1 MKSDGIKGV
10 DDLRFIYV
18 MTSKD
23 KDKLKSLG
31 YNLLKADEKNSIY
44 VFENKINLNF
54 ELGSTMQYVLS
65 DTLTF

>member
-1 MKSDGIKGV
+1 
-10 DDLRFIYV
+10 

-54 ELGSTMQYVLS
+54 ELDSTMQYVLS